1 MFQKIHLRLLLV
13 LAGILILGL
22 FTMTACGPQEPV
34 ENSKISLEV
43 NEDQPEEVPEV
54 SLPAVPS
61 VVLSELVGSVTARQ
75 AEKEFSPAEVG
86 FVLYLDGQVQTGED
100 GRARID
106 FPDGTIVR
114 IGPSS
119 LFTFEDIEETEKGD
133 FKSLFL
139 EFGQLWVVLMGGE
152 LEVDTPAGV
161 ASVRGSY
168 LSVWQDAVT
177 GKTFATCAEGTCV
190 MSSGGVEII
199 VGAGETMLVSGP
211 GVIPLAG
218 IMSLEEFELWW
229 EINPELLLILDLIPG
244 SLSGRTWS
252 DEDGNGLQDEEEPGL
267 SEVEVT
273 LSSVDGEQLAVTVTD
288 EIGNY
293 QFEDILVGQYSLSFS
308 QPNGYIFTLPNEGAD
323 DSIDSDPDEEGFV
336 TNVNIIPGE
345 NNSPIDAG
353 FVRPGSGAVCPL
365 TGLPIPEEA
374 LLDLRPIF
382 ISISI
387 FPEIVRPV
395 TAINSAPV
403 VFETLIDEGQTR
415 LQALFYCGYPE
426 VLPENDGG
434 SSAGGGFDIS
444 GVRSG
449 RVFYAELAQLFGA
462 GLIFGGA
469 SPEVFPT
476 IAPYTCSLADS
487 ANKSDIGGVGLNV
500 DSLIGIADSCQSNL
514 GNTDLAVWDF
524 GDPPKGGEPVEK
536 FLMHYNYMNQSRW
549 IYEPEAG
556 GYVRYQNTPSE
567 PEEFVLAT
575 DRLTGDAVVRQ
586 NILLLKVSHEVMNKS
601 GTIIN
606 FDLTNERGFAVLL
619 RNGTAHN
626 VCWSAVFDDYPELL
640 NRYRPFLVYN
650 CETKEP
656 VNLEYGS
663 MWVNVVDYSV
673 GFSWQGEY
681 WRAYQP
687 YLNYMP

>member
-1 MFQKIHLRLLLV
+1 MFQNKPLRKLLV
-13 LAGILILGL
+13 LAGVLTVIALAL
-22 FTMTACGPQEPV
+22 TACGPQQAAADPKQDLAIEQ
-34 ENSKISLEV
+34 L
-43 NEDQPEEVPEV
+43 QPESATPG
-54 SLPAVPS
+54 PS
-61 VVLSELVGSVTARQ
+61 VVLNDLAGEVLSRQ
-75 AEKEFSPAEVG
+75 ADQEFSEAEDG
-86 FVLYLDGQVQTGED
+86 YLLYLNGQVQTGSN
-100 GRARID
+100 GRARLD
-106 FPDGTIVR
+106 FEDGTIVR

-119 LFTFEDIEETEKGD
+119 LFTLEEIEETEDGTLKQ
-133 FKSLFL
+133 LFL
-139 EFGQLWVVLMGGE
+139 EFGQVWVVLVGGE

-168 LSVWQDAVT
+168 LSVWQDPVT
-177 GKTFATCAEGTCV
+177 GETYATCAEGDCV
-190 MSSGGVEII
+190 MFSGGVEIHFT
-199 VGAGETMLVSGP
+199 AGETALVTGP
-211 GVIPLAG
+211 GEIPLPG
-218 IMSLEEFELWW
+218 VMSLEEFKLWW
-229 EINPELLLILDLIPG
+229 EINPELLLIMDLIPG
-244 SLSGRTWS
+244 SLDGWAWS
-252 DEDGNGLQDEEEPGL
+252 DKDGNGLQDDGEPGL
-267 SEVEVT
+267 AGVEVALFDLT
-273 LSSVDGEQLAVTVTD
+273 EEQIAVTETD
-288 EIGNY
+288 EDGYY
-293 QFEDILVGQYSLSFS
+293 QFEDLLVGQYSLQFS
-308 QPNGYIFTLPNEGAD
+308 QPVGFVFTLPDEGAD
-323 DSIDSDPDEEGFV
+323 DSIDSDPDAAGLV
-336 TNVNIIPGE
+336 SGVNIIPGD
-345 NNSPIDAG
+345 NNTPMDAG
-353 FVRPGSGAVCPL
+353 FVRPGGGAVCPL
-365 TGLPIPEEA
+365 TGLPIDDQA
-374 LLDLRPIF
+374 LLDLRPLF

-387 FPEIVRPV
+387 FPEAVRPV
-395 TAINSAPV
+395 TGINSAPV

-426 VLPENDGG
+426 ALPNDDGG
-434 SSAGGGFDIS
+434 SSASGGFDIS

-476 IAPYTCSLADS
+476 IAPFTCSLADS

-500 DSLIGIADSCQSNL
+500 DNLVGIAESCQSNL

-524 GDPPKGGEPVEK
+524 GDPPEGGEPVEK

-586 NILLLKVSHEVMNKS
+586 NILLLKVSHQVMNSS

-626 VCWSAVFDDYPELL
+626 VCWSAVFDDYPEML

-656 VNLEYGS
+656 VNLEFGS